1 MIIKKQFLIH
11 AGKDEVW
18 SVFMDPIRLGSCFPG
33 CKEIN
38 EISPTKYETVFE
50 LKAQFITITLQ
61 ATGELKNAKEKEQ
74 LTVEMTGK
82 PVALVGEFRN
92 MMVVNLS
99 ETQTGDTLVDYEMDL
114 QMSGRLASMGSRLM
128 KGTLTKSS
136 GEFAENVQ
144 RLFQHS

>member
-50 LKAQFITITLQ
+50 LKAQFIAITLQ